1 MRKMKLK
8 GKLIFGSLAMVTMLM
23 VVAGVVVSLILYQ
36 QNRASS
42 LSQLDR
48 SLKLIRDDLTVK
60 QNKLLSDSRQIAN
73 MNSIGSKVNFLTDYA
88 NEASQSAMVQST
100 GEEMANDLLQ
110 VAKTGDL
117 WQVGIY
123 DDEGNLWAFA
133 AKEKGGDAFIL
144 GSTLHKPQH
153 IFHVA
158 SLKHTEKLATD
169 KWRNEESVPQLNL
182 PAKFSEKMPT
192 GEQVGFAEK
201 EGFLCLRSYAPLMA
215 DRINRERKEI
225 ETVQI
230 GFVMSLIN
238 LDQAFVDRMSSLS
251 GMAINLFT
259 QKGFS
264 AGTLDTYTAL
274 EAKDVDRAQGSWSL
288 EKQAAVL
295 NDVSVSGNSYF
306 QGLLPLFNDSG
317 NVGAIASL
325 LSKETA
331 RANAVQMMERLGLV
345 FLGCILLILPVLLVL
360 SGSLTKPVHLVIK
373 GLTMTSQ
380 RVSSASG
387 QVASS
392 SHELAEGASE
402 QAASLEETSSSLEE
416 MSSMI
421 RQNADHAGEADHLMK
436 ETNQIVKKANESM
449 GLLGKSMKDISA
461 ASEETFKIIKTI
473 DEIAFQTNLL
483 ALNAAVEAAR
493 AGEAGAG
500 FAVVADEVRN
510 LAMRAADAAR
520 NTSQLIEGIVKKIG
534 GGTELV
540 TRTAHAF
547 AEVDTNAAKAAGL
560 VSEIAAASGEQAE
573 GIEQVN
579 KAVNQMDKV
588 IQQNAANSE
597 EIAAAAEELNQQANE
612 MRRFVHDLIGTVG
625 SLAEKTKGSKRAD
638 ARAETRSARAQSQ
651 KAVPGPA
658 VSIAS
663 GSKTTA
669 KPKEI
674 RPDQVIPMDDDQGSF
689 QDF

>member
-1 MRKMKLK
+1 MKLK
-8 GKLIFGSLAMVTMLM
+8 GKLISGSLIMMAMLM
-23 VVAGVVVSLILYQ
+23 VVAGVVVSLIIYQ

-48 SLKLIRDDLTVK
+48 SLKLIRDDLTTK
-60 QNKLLSDSRQIAN
+60 QKKLLSDTRQMAS
-73 MNSIGSKVNFLTDYA
+73 MNSMGSKLRFLTEYA
-88 NEASQSAMVQST
+88 NEASQSGMIQST
-100 GEEMANDLLQ
+100 GEEIANDLLQ
-110 VAKTGDL
+110 VARTGDL
-117 WQVGIY
+117 WRVAVY
-123 DDEGNLWAFA
+123 DLEGNLWAFTA
-133 AKEKGGDAFIL
+133 REEGEEAYIL
-144 GSTLHKPQH
+144 GSTIFKPQH
-153 IFHVA
+153 VFHFVT
-158 SLKHTEKLATD
+158 LKHNETPAPE
-169 KWRNEESVPQLNL
+169 KWRNEQSAPQLNL
-182 PAKFSEKMPT
+182 PAKFSEKIPT
-192 GEQVGFAEK
+192 GEQAGFAEK
-201 EGFLCLRSYAPLMA
+201 DGILCLRTYVPLMA
-215 DRINRERKEI
+215 DRINKERREI
-225 ETVQI
+225 ERVQI
-230 GFVMSLIN
+230 GFVMGLIR
-238 LDQAFVDRMSSLS
+238 LDDAFADRMSALS

-264 AGTLDTYTAL
+264 AGTLETYATP
-274 EAKDVDRAQGSWSL
+274 EGKDADRAQGSWSL
-288 EKQAAVL
+288 EKQAAVF
-295 NDVSVSGNSYF
+295 NDVSVSGNGYF

-325 LSKETA
+325 LSKESA

-345 FLGCILLILPVLLVL
+345 FLGCILLILPVLLFL

-392 SHELAEGASE
+392 SQDLAEGASE
-402 QAASLEETSSSLEE
+402 QAASLEETSSSLEV

-421 RQNADHAGEADHLMK
+421 RQNAGHAGEADHLMR

-638 ARAETRSARAQSQ
+638 A
-651 KAVPGPA
+651 KADCPQPL
-658 VSIAS
+658 
-663 GSKTTA
+663 
-669 KPKEI
+669 
-674 RPDQVIPMDDDQGSF
+674 PDELSM
-689 QDF
+689 

>member
-8 GKLIFGSLAMVTMLM
+8 GKLIIGSLIMVTMLM
-23 VVAGVVVSLILYQ
+23 VVAGVAVSLILYQ

-48 SLKLIRDDLTVK
+48 SLNLIRDDLTVK
-60 QNKLLSDSRQIAN
+60 QKKLLADSRQMAT
-73 MNSIGSKVNFLTDYA
+73 MNSMGPKLKFLSEYA
-88 NEASQSAMVQST
+88 NEASQSSVVQST

-117 WQVGIY
+117 WRVGVY
-123 DDEGNLWAFA
+123 DNDGTLWAFTA
-133 AKEKGGDAFIL
+133 QEDGGGAYIL
-144 GSTLHKPQH
+144 GSTVLKPQRV
-153 IFHVA
+153 FHVVT
-158 SLKHTEKLATD
+158 LKHNETLGPE
-169 KWRNEESVPQLNL
+169 KWRNEQSVPQLSL
-182 PAKFSEKMPT
+182 SAKFSEKIPT
-192 GEQVGFAEK
+192 EEQAGFAEK
-201 EGFLCLRSYAPLMA
+201 DGFLCLRTYVPLVA
-215 DRINRERKEI
+215 DRINKERKEV
-225 ETVQI
+225 EKVKI
-230 GFVMSLIN
+230 GFVMGLIK
-238 LDQAFVDRMSSLS
+238 LDGAFADRMSSLS

-264 AGTLDTYTAL
+264 AGTLETYTTLA
-274 EAKDVDRAQGSWSL
+274 AKSVDRAQGSWSV
-288 EKQAAVL
+288 EKQAAVF
-295 NDVSVSGNSYF
+295 NDVSVAGNGYF
-306 QGLLPLFNDSG
+306 QGLLLLSNDSG
-317 NVGAIASL
+317 SVGAIASL
-325 LSKETA
+325 LSKESA
-331 RANAVQMMERLGLV
+331 RANAVQMMERLALV
-345 FLGCILLILPVLLVL
+345 FVGCILLMLPVLFFL
-360 SGSLTKPVHLVIK
+360 SGSLTKPIHLVIK
-373 GLTMTSQ
+373 GLTLTSK

-392 SHELAEGASE
+392 SQELAEGASE

-421 RQNADHAGEADHLMK
+421 RQNADHASEADQLMK
-436 ETNQIVKKANESM
+436 ETNQIVRKANESM
-449 GLLGKSMKDISA
+449 GLLGQSMKDISG

-510 LAMRAADAAR
+510 LAMRAADAAS

-540 TRTAHAF
+540 TKTAHAF
-547 AEVDTNAAKAAGL
+547 ADVDTNAAKAAEL
-560 VSEIAAASGEQAE
+560 VSEIAAASEEQAE
-573 GIEQVN
+573 GTQQVN

-597 EIAAAAEELNQQANE
+597 EIAAAADELNRQATE
-612 MRRFVHDLIGTVG
+612 MRQFVHDLVGTVG
-625 SLAEKTKGSKRAD
+625 SLAEKAKGQRGDQAN
-638 ARAETRSARAQSQ
+638 AGTRSARDQSQ
-651 KAVPGPA
+651 KVVP
-658 VSIAS
+658 VSARSIGS
-663 GSKTTA
+663 RSKTTFETKKVRA
-669 KPKEI
+669 
-674 RPDQVIPMDDDQGSF
+674 DQLIPLDDDQGGF

>member
-8 GKLIFGSLAMVTMLM
+8 GKLIFGSLIMVTMLM

-48 SLKLIRDDLTVK
+48 SLKLIRDDLTIK
-60 QNKLLSDSRQIAN
+60 QKKLLSDSRQMAT
-73 MNSIGSKVNFLTDYA
+73 MNSMGSKVNFLTDYA
-88 NEASQSAMVQST
+88 NEDSQSAMIQST

-117 WQVGIY
+117 WRVGVY
-123 DDEGNLWAFA
+123 DVDGNLWAFTA
-133 AKEKGGDAFIL
+133 REEGGEAFIL
-144 GSTLHKPQH
+144 GSTLFKPKH

-158 SLKHTEKLATD
+158 MLKHTEKLAPD
-169 KWRNEESVPQLNL
+169 KWRNEERVPKLNL
-182 PAKFSEKMPT
+182 PAKFSEKIPT
-192 GEQVGFAEK
+192 VEQTGFAEK
-201 EGFLCLRSYAPLMA
+201 DGFLCLRTYVPLMA
-215 DRINRERKEI
+215 DRINKERKKI

-230 GFVMSLIN
+230 GFVMSLIK
-238 LDQAFVDRMSSLS
+238 LDHAFADRMSSLS
-251 GMAINLFT
+251 GMATNLFT

-264 AGTLDTYTAL
+264 AGTLETYTTL
-274 EAKDVDRAQGSWSL
+274 EAKDVDRTQGSWSL

-295 NDVSVSGNSYF
+295 NDVSVSGNGYF

-325 LSKETA
+325 LSKESA
-331 RANAVQMMERLGLV
+331 RANAVEMMERLGLV
-345 FLGCILLILPVLLVL
+345 FLGCILLILPVLLAL

-373 GLTMTSQ
+373 GLTLTSQ

-421 RQNADHAGEADHLMK
+421 RQNADHASEADQLMK
-436 ETNQIVKKANESM
+436 ETNQIVRKANESM
-449 GLLGKSMKDISA
+449 GLLAKSMKDISG

-540 TRTAHAF
+540 TKTAGAF
-547 AEVDTNAAKAAGL
+547 SDVDTNAAKAAEL

-573 GIEQVN
+573 GIQQVN

-588 IQQNAANSE
+588 IQQNASNSE

-612 MRRFVHDLIGTVG
+612 MRRFVNDLIGTVG
-625 SLAEKTKGSKRAD
+625 SLAEKAEGQRRNHAK
-638 ARAETRSARAQSQ
+638 AETRSDREQSQ
-651 KAVPGPA
+651 KAVSVPA
-658 VSIAS
+658 RSIAS
-663 GSKTTA
+663 GSKATFER
-669 KPKEI
+669 KEM
-674 RPDQVIPMDDDQGSF
+674 RPDRVIPMDDDQGRF